1 MRFQVPQFTE
11 IEDKIFGPFTFK
23 QFVYLIGGA
32 GAIFVLYTLLPLYL
46 VIFFGIPVALFSL
59 ALAFYRVNN
68 QPFVKI
74 MENAFRYALG
84 AKLYLWKK
92 RPSSVPP
99 AAELRAGKEIK
110 EEEKKEMRAY
120 VPKLTKNK
128 LEDLAWSL
136 DIKEK
141 ISR

>member
-32 GAIFVLYTLLPLYL
+32 GGIFVLYSLLPLYL
-46 VIFFGIPVALFSL
+46 TIFFGIPVALFSL
-59 ALAFYRVNN
+59 ALAFYKVNN

-74 MENAFRYALG
+74 TENAFRYFLG

-92 RPSSVPP
+92 GEPKAVPQKE
-99 AAELRAGKEIK
+99 AEKTGA
-110 EEEKKEMRAY
+110 EKTMTY

-128 LEDLAWSL
+128 LSDLAWSL

-141 ISR
+141 VTRNE